1 MVGSRQLG
9 RVLKA
14 AEQAGAKVVLLG
26 DDKQLSA
33 IEAGAAF
40 RGVVQHVG
48 AAEITEVRRQKE
60 AWAREAGQQF
70 ARGSVADGL
79 AAYAERGH
87 VQIHDRRA
95 AARDGLAAAYVG
107 DPGKGRQIILAP
119 RNKDR

>member
-9 RVLKA
+9 RLLKA
-14 AEQAGAKVVLLG
+14 AEQAWAKVVLLG

-48 AAEITEVRRQKE
+48 AADITEVRRQQA
-60 AWAREAGQQF
+60 AWAREAGPQF

-79 AAYAERGH
+79 AAYAAHGH
-87 VQIHDRRA
+87 VTIPDSRA
-95 AARDGLAAAYVG
+95 AARQGRAVAHFVA
-107 DPGKGRQIILAP
+107 PGKGRKNNHAP
-119 RNKDR
+119 PN